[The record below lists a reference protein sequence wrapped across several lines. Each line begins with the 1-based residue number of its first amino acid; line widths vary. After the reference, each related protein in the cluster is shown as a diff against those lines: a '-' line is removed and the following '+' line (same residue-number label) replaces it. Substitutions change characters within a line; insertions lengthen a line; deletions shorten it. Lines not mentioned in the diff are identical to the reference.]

1 MSSRKNSTKDLENQ
15 DGGAK
20 TKKNT
25 KTGSKTAGKKTVSK
39 TSSKGAASKK
49 TISKTKS
56 GSKTA
61 KSKSSKTAKSA
72 GKTKRY
78 FKLVNTK
85 TGEFSG
91 RYVGDTPKQA
101 ASKSFTKLVQSYKK
115 NNKKIPGKMPLVIRE
130 STRGKNRKYYAYDA
144 SRVKLDTPSKLQI
157 TDQNGDT
164 KHIVYHYR
172 NIVRKIKVPE
182 ELASKAKPTK
192 KSVKKGSKAAG
203 SKTAKKTTKSA
214 KTTKST
220 KSTKSAGSK
229 SAKKTNAGSKKA
241 SKSQ

>member
-20 TKKNT
+20 TKKNA
-25 KTGSKTAGKKTVSK
+25 GSKSAGKKAASKTTSKSAVSK
-39 TSSKGAASKK
+39 TKK
-49 TISKTKS
+49 TISKS

-61 KSKSSKTAKSA
+61 KSKSSKTSKGAKKS
-72 GKTKRY
+72 KRY

-85 TGEFSG
+85 TGEFHG

-115 NNKKIPGKMPLVIRE
+115 NNKKIPGKMSLVIRE

-144 SRVKLDTPSKLQI
+144 TRVKLDTPSQLNIK
-157 TDQNGDT
+157 DASGNN
-164 KHIVYHYR
+164 KRIVYHYR
-172 NIVRKIKVPE
+172 NVVRKIKVPE
-182 ELASKAKPTK
+182 ELANKAKPTK
-192 KSVKKGSKAAG
+192 KSTKKGTKAAG

-220 KSTKSAGSK
+220 KSTKSTGSK
-229 SAKKTNAGSKKA
+229 TTKKNNAGSKKA
-241 SKSQ
+241 TRSQ